1 MSQSGWGHQA
11 MASPTYTTGH
21 QSHDPMSSAAQDRLL
36 QLGGN
41 PLDSL
46 VGDKNRGKRP
56 GKLCQLLTQTN
67 SPSSSHK
74 SEPSTPKGTRSRHN
88 SRQGYMEM
96 SPADSIQSPQPGP
109 GQSPPEKP
117 QSTSNDDGD
126 HMLQTENKDSNRLL
140 KSLLSQNDDTD
151 EETAK
156 EDNSGGMQNMDQ
168 TAEAQASV
176 AKNTMEMEKNEAEAK
191 KPNNILLKVFHFND
205 TFCKQFYLNVTSVNE
220 CGTWQYKVNISFL
233 QTIYE
238 LSVL

>member
-1 MSQSGWGHQA
+1 
-11 MASPTYTTGH
+11 MASPTYNPGH
-21 QSHDPMSSAAQDRLL
+21 QSHDNLAAQTQERLL

-41 PLDSL
+41 GMDSM
-46 VGDKNRGKRP
+46 VGDKGGRNKRP

-74 SEPSTPKGTRSRHN
+74 SEPSTPKGSRSRHN

-126 HMLQTENKDSNRLL
+126 HMVQTENKDSNRLL
-140 KSLLSQNDDTD
+140 KSLLSQNDEM
-151 EETAK
+151 EEENK
-156 EDNSGGMQNMDQ
+156 DDNSCLQKMDQ

-176 AKNTMEMEKNEAEAK
+176 SKSAMEMEKNEAEAK
-191 KPNNILLKVFHFND
+191 KPNNKLLKV
-205 TFCKQFYLNVTSVNE
+205 
-220 CGTWQYKVNISFL
+220 
-233 QTIYE
+233 
-238 LSVL
+238 